1 MELVYWSVCL
11 YSRRGG
17 DGVGVGYLILDH
29 CEFHF
34 VREHEI
40 WCKIQELIYPF
51 LYKIRI
57 DKVQAPVI
65 LVPVSYLSYL

>member
-17 DGVGVGYLILDH
+17 DGVVVGYLILDH

-34 VREHEI
+34 VRELKI
-40 WCKIQELIYPF
+40 WCKIQEIIYP
-51 LYKIRI
+51 LSE
-57 DKVQAPVI
+57 QAKYEI
-65 LVPVSYLSYL
+65 